1 MNMINTDAI
10 IYSDGSLNFD
20 YQKLNELSQ
29 EEMYAAYGFLI
40 FFKENQEVYYESGRP
55 AGW

>member
-20 YQKLNELSQ
+20 YQKLNELSM
-29 EEMYAAYGFLI
+29 EDTMSA
-40 FFKENQEVYYESGRP
+40 
-55 AGW
+55 

>member
-10 IYSDGSLNFD
+10 IYSDGSLNID

-40 FFKENQEVYYESGRP
+40 FFKENQEVY
-55 AGW
+55 